1 MAKPIKGGDL
11 ARILSEELGIYH
23 KDVTDR
29 LNKLSR
35 KAVKTLVDETKATAP
50 EMTGR
55 FKENIASKRVKGI
68 NGDQYVWYVKAPL
81 HRLTHL
87 LVHGHA
93 TKDGGRTKA
102 SPFLQKALDHVLPK
116 YMKRIE
122 EALKNGK

>member
-68 NGDQYVWYVKAPL
+68 NGDRYVWYVKAPL

-93 TKDGGRTKA
+93 LPNGGRAK
-102 SPFLQKALDHVLPK
+102 SDPFLKNALDAVLPE
-116 YMKRIE
+116 YEAAVE
-122 EALKNGK
+122 EALKE